1 MNNKLVLIV
10 LSFILISSLV
20 CALDYSK
27 IDGFEIPSNVK
38 SLVGSQK
45 ANIFIDETFAFSV
58 EVKQGIVHY
67 SETIIEKPSLEVYVS
82 QSVINRIESSENPA
96 TEFLKAYKSGEIQ
109 ITKKTFANKIKFFFA
124 KFFIR

>member
-1 MNNKLVLIV
+1 MKIRVGLI
-10 LSFILISSLV
+10 LMSFILISSFV

-67 SETIIEKPSLEVYVS
+67 SEALIENPSLEVYVL
-82 QSVINRIESSENPA
+82 QSIVDRIQASENPSA
-96 TEFLKAYKSGEIQ
+96 ELMKAYKSGEIQ
-109 ITKKTFANKIKFFFA
+109 IVKKTFVNKIKFFFA
-124 KFFIR
+124 RFFIK